1 MSQTF
6 RRWCFHYI
14 KHAAFFCEIHLS
26 GDFMPKSLALI
37 SRFLFLFIIIVFG
50 KYVIAAQISF
60 TGEWKADVRNTSDA
74 EKNQEKINLFFRR
87 ERDGERHQNSANF
100 KYSELKNLTYEQA
113 NKGGAVRFSLV
124 REAGSIDCDG
134 VFTDGRGNGTYRF
147 AANQQFLAE
156 MKKRGFDFEKPSE
169 RNRDNDTPENR
180 LFTAMMVNVTTALAD
195 DLLAANFGKLD
206 TGDLFKAAIFKIDGN
221 FLREMKASNFPN
233 LDFDDLVKA
242 RIFKI
247 DGEYLRQLNASG
259 FGKEPFENV
268 VKMRIFKI
276 TPEYISSFRNSGFS
290 NLTIDELQKLSI
302 FKVTPEF
309 IKEVRGEGLNN
320 LSIEDL
326 TKMKIFNIN
335 GEVIRKAKA
344 DNVDLKVE
352 SLVRYKIGGWTKRT
366 NVVWN

>member
-1 MSQTF
+1 
-6 RRWCFHYI
+6 
-14 KHAAFFCEIHLS
+14 
-26 GDFMPKSLALI
+26 MPKSLALI
-37 SRFLFLFIIIVFG
+37 SKFLFLFIIIVFG

-60 TGEWKADVRNTSDA
+60 TGEWKADIRSYSDA
-74 EKNQEKINLFFRR
+74 EKNLEKINLSFRR
-87 ERDGERHQNSANF
+87 ERDGERHQNGATF

-113 NKGGAVRFSLV
+113 NRGGAVKFSFV
-124 REAGSIDCDG
+124 REAGTIDCEG
-134 VFTDGRGNGTYRF
+134 SFTDGKGSGTYRF
-147 AANQQFLAE
+147 TANQQFLAE
-156 MKKRGFDFEKPSE
+156 MKKRGFDFEKPSDE
-169 RNRDNDTPENR
+169 NRNVRIDGENINVKTINRDGDTLENR

-206 TGDLFKAAIFKIDGN
+206 TGDLFKAAIFKINGN

-247 DGEYLRQLNASG
+247 DGAYLRELNASG

-268 VKMRIFKI
+268 IKMRIFKI

-290 NLTIDELQKLSI
+290 NLTMDELQKLSI

-344 DNVDLKVE
+344 DNVELKVE